1 MINFCHVN
9 INILIRRTRGQSL
22 GEQRTVLPGIH
33 ANPAV
38 LINAGGC
45 FSQDVDVV
53 AGLLHVE

>member
-1 MINFCHVN
+1 M
-9 INILIRRTRGQSL
+9 LIRRTRGQSL